1 MYTNL
6 NMINR
11 RFWRSQSYSRVLN
24 DFKDMVKSLSIEEG
38 NEYQIRKI
46 SKYMILSGSDI
57 SKDNRRKVI
66 IKRKV
71 YNQNYESMA
80 RWVVE

>member
-1 MYTNL
+1 
-6 NMINR
+6 
-11 RFWRSQSYSRVLN
+11 
-24 DFKDMVKSLSIEEG
+24 MVKSLSIEEG

-80 RWVVE
+80 R